1 MLLCTVVLGNVQDL
15 LCDNALCIETVLF
28 QLLKDVKHL
37 IQHIEEH
44 AQPVASSLEVDGSTH
59 LTFICWHIK
68 VRQLLI
74 YMVPDRLIAFTVMSI
89 EVPLKDHVE
98 SENKS
103 QMS

>member
-1 MLLCTVVLGNVQDL
+1 MPLCTVALGDAQDL
-15 LCDNALCIETVLF
+15 PHDNALHIKIILL

-37 IQHIEEH
+37 IQHVEEH
-44 AQPVASSLEVDGSTH
+44 MRPVAGSLEVNGSTR
-59 LTFICWHIK
+59 LTFICWHVK
-68 VRQLLI
+68 VRQFLI
-74 YMVPDRLIAFTVMSI
+74 CMAPDRFIAFAVMSV